1 MTDRPAFTPEEIQRR
16 READRQALA
25 SNRIEGIPHDPATDP
40 IFEAWIVGEIDSDEA
55 IARIKA
61 LLGVG

>member
-1 MTDRPAFTPEEIQRR
+1 V
-16 READRQALA
+16 
-25 SNRIEGIPHDPATDP
+25 STDP